1 MGHSHFHL
9 ELDEHASSDDIQ
21 IVLRGLEQFNLGFAP
36 PIGYRPLNIFLR
48 NDANQILGGLL
59 GETAWEWLHIDIVW
73 IDGSARGQGYGTRLI
88 TEAEQEARRRGCHSV
103 HLDTMSFQAL
113 PFYERLG
120 YTLWGTLD
128 DHPTGHQRHFLRK
141 KL

>member
-1 MGHSHFHL
+1 MGNSRLHL
-9 ELDEHASSDDIQ
+9 ELDEQAASDDIQ
-21 IVLRGLEQFNLGFAP
+21 TILRGLEQFNLQFAP
-36 PIGYRPLNIFLR
+36 PIGYRPLNLFLR
-48 NDANQILGGLL
+48 DDTDQILGGLL
-59 GETAWEWLHIDIVW
+59 GETAWEWLHINIVW
-73 IDGSARGQGYGTRLI
+73 IDESARGQGYGTQLI
-88 TEAEQEARRRGCHSV
+88 TEAEEEARRRGCHSV

-120 YTLWGTLD
+120 YSLWGTLD